1 MERHIRRRRAAV
13 VGSIPAPFFPF
24 ASATRRPSH
33 RPSHPRTRR
42 PSQPA
47 FLLMTSIRIVNAD
60 FR

>member
-13 VGSIPAPFFPF
+13 VGSIPAPFFLT
-24 ASATRRPSH
+24 ASATRRSSH
-33 RPSHPRTRR
+33 RPFYPPARR